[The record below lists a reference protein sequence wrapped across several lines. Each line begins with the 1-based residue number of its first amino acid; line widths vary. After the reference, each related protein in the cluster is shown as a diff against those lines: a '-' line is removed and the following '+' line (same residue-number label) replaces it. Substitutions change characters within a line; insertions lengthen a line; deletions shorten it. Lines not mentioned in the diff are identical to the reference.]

1 MNCPHTPHIGKITPH
16 LLILDSGCDLPVRD
30 MTSKKVGI
38 GLGPSKQK
46 LAVIY
51 EDNHLLCLQTWKSQT
66 CHPVILSCCESFTH
80 ECNSDTTAM

>member
-1 MNCPHTPHIGKITPH
+1 MNCPNMPHIGKLTPH
-16 LLILDSGCDLPVRD
+16 RLILDIGCDLPVRD

-51 EDNHLLCLQTWKSQT
+51 EDTTHFVCRHGKVK
-66 CHPVILSCCESFTH
+66 PAIL
-80 ECNSDTTAM
+80 